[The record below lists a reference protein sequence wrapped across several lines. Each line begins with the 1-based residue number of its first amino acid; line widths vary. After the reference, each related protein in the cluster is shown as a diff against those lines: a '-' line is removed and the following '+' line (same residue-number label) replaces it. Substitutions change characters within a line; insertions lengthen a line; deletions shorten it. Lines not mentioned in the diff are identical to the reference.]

1 MPRTRHPAPD
11 LQRVPSSMTRL
22 PTFSDELRKHLESI
36 SDIQASY
43 QVLASRVAIDPA
55 GGINPLQSAPMQVA
69 AFMRILNSSMSMH
82 MRLMEELLVTRQRD
96 WESSGFS
103 DLSEGS

>member
-11 LQRVPSSMTRL
+11 LQRVPLHATPL
-22 PTFSDELRKHLESI
+22 PALTDELRKHLESI

-43 QVLASRVAIDPA
+43 QMLATRVGLDAAA
-55 GGINPLQSAPMQVA
+55 GVNPLQSAPLQVA

-82 MRLMEELLVTRQRD
+82 MQSMQKLLQERQHD
-96 WESSGFS
+96 PESSTDF
-103 DLSEGS
+103 E